1 MFELLMLL
9 ILPSEINPQEVGIKY
24 LLKDKFLDYQSCEE
38 YVKTNTYSKEGE
50 QEFDG
55 IFYKVDTKE
64 YKVFLTYCKPV
75 NDIWVEKKKR

>member
-9 ILPSEINPQEVGIKY
+9 IMPSEINPQELGNKY
-24 LLKDKFLDYQSCEE
+24 LLKDKFVYYQSCEDN
-38 YVKTNTYSKEGE
+38 VKKNTYSKSGE
-50 QEFDG
+50 QEMDG
-55 IFYKVDTKE
+55 IFYKIDSKE